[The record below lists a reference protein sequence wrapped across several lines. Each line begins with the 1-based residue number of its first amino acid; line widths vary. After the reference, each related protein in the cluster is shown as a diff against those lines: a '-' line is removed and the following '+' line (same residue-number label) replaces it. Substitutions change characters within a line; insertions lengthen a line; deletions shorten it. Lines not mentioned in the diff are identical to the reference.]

1 MHATMFTLTRPNIA
15 THAQPPRAPYNVN
28 GDHILFMTCCRG
40 KSMKMKAPKRQQ
52 LLVKSSSSD
61 TVILP
66 EDEFQLFY
74 KVSDY
79 DCYRLSDS
87 PLLRDHVGLFTYGL
101 SDFEDDVNNV
111 GHVKLKQ
118 EKLDIIRN
126 INVKKKHVSLLN
138 IGIATSHCHNQGWIK
153 VIDAFRSGGAVS
165 ISYQFQERLAY
176 PCDQDDEIAIK

>member
-1 MHATMFTLTRPNIA
+1 MRATMFTLTRPNIA

-28 GDHILFMTCCRG
+28 GGHILFMTCCRG
-40 KSMKMKAPKRQQ
+40 KSMKIKAPKRQ
-52 LLVKSSSSD
+52 LIAKSSSTD

-74 KVSDY
+74 KVSDH

-101 SDFEDDVNNV
+101 SDFEDDLNNV

-126 INVKKKHVSLLN
+126 IDVKKKHVSLLN
-138 IGIATSHCHNQGWIK
+138 IGIATSHCYNQGWIK
-153 VIDAFRSGGAVS
+153 VIDAFRCGGALS
-165 ISYQFQERLAY
+165 ISYQFKERSAPY
-176 PCDQDDEIAIK
+176 DDEVAIK